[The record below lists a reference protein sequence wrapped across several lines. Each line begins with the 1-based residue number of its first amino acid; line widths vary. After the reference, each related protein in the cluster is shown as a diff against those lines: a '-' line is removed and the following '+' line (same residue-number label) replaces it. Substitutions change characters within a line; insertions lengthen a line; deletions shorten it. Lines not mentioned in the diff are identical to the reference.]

1 MPASA
6 RRGRPP
12 EDRIARRQQI
22 FRAVGPL
29 IGADGVAGFSMERA
43 AVTAGSSI
51 GGLYHYFPN
60 KTALLL
66 YGLAAENLQRVCAD
80 FVRGHAALAASD
92 PPALVSAALTELVS
106 AGQTYLRPSWAAA
119 RELEPP
125 SAALQLDRAVAVL
138 AGQLA
143 HLVATAHPLLTPGSV
158 DRLEI
163 AVRRAWARGLADED
177 VTPLQLRATLRA
189 IIMRAVEAPLGVVV
203 TAEPASSPVAG
214 DVVPAQRTMES
225 ALAAGAW

>member
-1 MPASA
+1 
-6 RRGRPP
+6 
-12 EDRIARRQQI
+12 
-22 FRAVGPL
+22 L

-43 AVTAGSSI
+43 AAIASSSI

-66 YGLAAENLQRVCAD
+66 YGLTAENLDRVCAD
-80 FVRGHAALAASD
+80 FARGHAALAASD
-92 PPALVSAALTELVS
+92 PPALLSAALTELVS

-125 SAALQLDRAVAVL
+125 TAMAQLDRAVTVL

-143 HLVATAHPLLTPGSV
+143 QLVAAAHPRLVAGSV

-163 AVRRAWARGLADED
+163 AVRRAWTSGLADED
-177 VTPLQLRATLRA
+177 VTPLCLRATLRA
-189 IIMRAVEAPLGVVV
+189 IITRAVEAPLGLVVLGE
-203 TAEPASSPVAG
+203 AALSPVAG
-214 DVVPAQRTMES
+214 DAVPAQRTMES
-225 ALAAGAW
+225 ALVAGAW